1 MEKRYSAFRQIDF
14 KLAINVML
22 ALLMAIILFHIL
34 VLFQLVP
41 WQMVWGGRLDN
52 LPEMRLF
59 EIISI
64 TINVFI
70 AIVIAT
76 KGGYVRAILPA
87 KAISLALYIFVV
99 LFILNTLGNIFSNSL
114 LEAIIFTPV
123 TLLSAVLCYR
133 IAIEK

>member
-1 MEKRYSAFRQIDF
+1 MEKRYSVFRQLDF

-22 ALLMAIILFHIL
+22 VLLAAIILFHIL

-52 LPEMRLF
+52 LHEMRLF

-76 KGGYVRAILPA
+76 KGGYVRGILPA
-87 KAISLALYIFVV
+87 KVVSPALYSIVV
-99 LFILNTLGNIFSNSL
+99 LFALNTLGNIFSNSL
-114 LEAIIFTPV
+114 LEALIFTPV
-123 TLLSAVLCYR
+123 TLLCAVLCYR